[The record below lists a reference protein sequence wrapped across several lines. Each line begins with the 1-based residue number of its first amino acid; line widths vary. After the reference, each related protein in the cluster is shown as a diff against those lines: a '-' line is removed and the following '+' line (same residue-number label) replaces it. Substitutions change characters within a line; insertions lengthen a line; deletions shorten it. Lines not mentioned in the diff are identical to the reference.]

1 MYVFAS
7 RAGGTMGRHEI
18 LEAMLLRL
26 YSAHQLGR
34 RDQRPVY
41 RNSSLT
47 VKPSKSIP
55 EAENHHHRGF

>member
-1 MYVFAS
+1 
-7 RAGGTMGRHEI
+7 MGHHEI